1 MKSGQVGSSRL
12 PEFRAGWSA
21 APLHRL
27 DRMWDELEESE
38 QRLIVY
44 GLFFGIPIATV
55 WIAYKHC

>member
-1 MKSGQVGSSRL
+1 MALSMPLALALLGLLQAITGL
-12 PEFRAGWSA
+12 
-21 APLHRL
+21 PLHRL